1 MVTEQIQSDAL
12 QSGDSQLVVMGTG
25 TSIGVPV
32 VGCDCDVCQ
41 SDDSK
46 NHRLRSGIL
55 VRAPEGEFVID
66 TGPELRLQLLQN
78 KATFIQAALFTHA
91 HADHIMGL
99 DDLRIFG
106 FRKERMALQ
115 AAEEQALKDGIK
127 FDADAAAKDNPG
139 NIPLYCEQLVEDG
152 IRQVFHYAFTD
163 PNSHS
168 HRYAAPRLGFERIQP
183 NQSLNVLGLEVLPIR
198 LHHGKLPILG
208 FRIGNVA
215 FCTDVSTIPADSRKL
230 LEGLDVLILDALR
243 YQPHP
248 THLSVSQAVKWAERL
263 KPKQT
268 YLTHMSHDLDYHQ
281 LIQELPDGIAPAYD
295 GLTIPIAA
303 TSG

>member
-1 MVTEQIQSDAL
+1 MATEQQRARGSE
-12 QSGDSQLVVMGTG
+12 LVLMGTG

-32 VGCDCDVCQ
+32 VGCDCRICQ
-41 SDDSK
+41 SGDPK
-46 NHRLRSGIL
+46 NHRLRSGVL
-55 VRAPEGEFVID
+55 VRAPEGEFVVD

-78 KATFIQAALFTHA
+78 KATFIEAALFTHA

-106 FRKERMALQ
+106 FRKARIALK
-115 AAEEQALKDGIK
+115 AAEEQAQDAGIV
-127 FDADAAAKDNPG
+127 FDTDQAAKNNLG

-163 PNSHS
+163 PELHS
-168 HRYAAPRLGFERIQP
+168 HRYAAPRLAFQP
-183 NQSLNVLGLEVLPIR
+183 IEPNKKLNVLGQEVVPIR

-208 FRIGNVA
+208 FRFGNVA
-215 FCTDVSTIPADSRKL
+215 FCTDVSTIPAASREL
-230 LEGLDVLILDALR
+230 LEGLDVLVLDALR
-243 YQPHP
+243 YEPHP

-281 LIQELPDGIAPAYD
+281 LMEDLPEGIDPAYD

-303 TSG
+303 TES

>member
-1 MVTEQIQSDAL
+1 MVTDKQQA
-12 QSGDSQLVVMGTG
+12 SGSQLVLMGTG

-32 VGCDCDVCQ
+32 VGCDCPICQ
-41 SDDSK
+41 SGDPK
-46 NHRLRSGIL
+46 NHRLRSGVL
-55 VRAPEGEFVID
+55 VRAPEGEFVVD

-106 FRKERMALQ
+106 FRKAKMALQ
-115 AAEEQALKDGIK
+115 AAEEEALDAGIV
-127 FDADAAAKDNPG
+127 FDPDEAAKSNPG
-139 NIPLYCEQLVEDG
+139 NIPLYCERLVEDS

-163 PNSHS
+163 PGSHS
-168 HRYAAPRLGFERIQP
+168 HRYAAPRLAFEQIQP
-183 NQSLNVLGLEVLPIR
+183 NEKLRVLGQDVLPIR

-208 FRIGNVA
+208 FRFGNVA
-215 FCTDVSTIPADSRKL
+215 FCTDVSTIPAASREL

-248 THLSVSQAVKWAERL
+248 THLSVSQAIKWAERL

-281 LIQELPDGIAPAYD
+281 LRKDLPDGIAPAYD

-303 TSG
+303 TET